1 MVSYDWKVIFKE
13 SAPIL
18 AMTAFIG
25 VAGGQI
31 LNSINTLLVEIPILL
46 FLLPVINAVGGN
58 LGTVLGARI
67 SSGFHSGYIQ
77 PNLGDVEMRENI
89 LISSILGGCEYLFLA
104 LGVASS
110 SLVLPLGIIAY
121 QLFIIVLGAGILLT
135 IFIIIITIIV
145 SLLAVKK
152 RLDPDNVLTPIV
164 TTTGD
169 FIGIGSLLF
178 MIWLVI
184 L

>member
-1 MVSYDWKVIFKE
+1 MVMYDWKAIFKE

-18 AMTAFIG
+18 IITAFIG

-31 LNSINTLLVEIPILL
+31 LNSINTILVEIPILL

-77 PNLGDVEMRENI
+77 PNLGDIEMRENI
-89 LISSILGGCEYLFLA
+89 IISSILGVCVYLFLA
-104 LGVASS
+104 LGIASS
-110 SLVLPLGIIAY
+110 SIVIPLGIIAY
-121 QLFIIVLGAGILLT
+121 HLFVIILGAGILLT
-135 IFIIIITIIV
+135 IFMIIITIIIGIV
-145 SLLAVKK
+145 AVKK

>member
-1 MVSYDWKVIFKE
+1 MVSYDWKAIFKE

-18 AMTAFIG
+18 TVTAFIG

-31 LNSINTLLVEIPILL
+31 LNSINTLLIEIPILL

-77 PNLGDVEMRENI
+77 PNLGDIEMRGNI
-89 LISSILGGCEYLFLA
+89 IISSILGVCVYLFLA
-104 LGVASS
+104 LGIASS
-110 SLVLPLGIIAY
+110 SIVFPLGLVSY
-121 QLFIIVLGAGILLT
+121 QLFIIVLGAGLLLT
-135 IFIIIITIIV
+135 IFMIIITIII
-145 SLLAVKK
+145 SLVAVKI
-152 RLDPDNVLTPIV
+152 RLDPDNILTPIV

>member
-1 MVSYDWKVIFKE
+1 MVMYDWKEIFKQ

-18 AMTAFIG
+18 TVTAFIG
-25 VAGGQI
+25 IVGGQI
-31 LNSINTLLVEIPILL
+31 LNSINTILVEIPTLL

-67 SSGFHSGYIQ
+67 SSGFHSGYIE
-77 PNLGDVEMRENI
+77 PTLGDIEMRENI
-89 LISSILGGCEYLFLA
+89 MFSSILGGTTYLILA
-104 LGVASS
+104 LGVASTS
-110 SLVLPLGIIAY
+110 MILPLGIIAF
-121 QLFIIVLGAGILLT
+121 QLFIIIIGTGVLLT
-135 IFIIIITIIV
+135 IFMVILTTVV
-145 SLLAVKK
+145 SIWAVKK

-164 TTTGD
+164 TTSGD
-169 FIGIGSLLF
+169 FMGIGSLLL